1 MVSSPVEIHYSKRI
15 ISPGKLEQKK
25 LSIQMSELFLQVTWD
40 LAVVYVFAWPRSH
53 RKRKPRRTGN
63 RRIFGQWD
71 WLDDGWIR
79 PGFFWGTGPR
89 IGLVNGLFLVG
100 GFNLCK
106 RWAKM
111 DIFPPKALNKNMY
124 MLLRTRARNI
134 LKQRRNNTTRFQMW
148 LWKWRNLEDI

>member
-100 GFNLCK
+100 GWTNPFEKYASQIGSFPKVGMKIKKYLKPPPRFSCLVNLSPFVP
-106 RWAKM
+106 AS
-111 DIFPPKALNKNMY
+111 FS
-124 MLLRTRARNI
+124 
-134 LKQRRNNTTRFQMW
+134 
-148 LWKWRNLEDI
+148 